1 MVKYRRLSEKELVT
15 FEKEFVNFLVVNGIT
30 AEDWVKIKA
39 NELEK
44 TETLLDLFSDVIL
57 EGTLRKIQF
66 LELQSTAYY
75 QSIFFGRDKMV
86 TVVLSRKDKNRTMLD
101 ENLSLETMLNSSD
114 YEIFKG
120 QKDFTKE
127 REMEV
132 FEMTKKGFLI
142 GDGTFFKLVMNAES

>member
-1 MVKYRRLSEKELVT
+1 
-15 FEKEFVNFLVVNGIT
+15 
-30 AEDWVKIKA
+30 
-39 NELEK
+39 
-44 TETLLDLFSDVIL
+44 
-57 EGTLRKIQF
+57 
-66 LELQSTAYY
+66 
-75 QSIFFGRDKMV
+75 MV

>member
-1 MVKYRRLSEKELVT
+1 MVKYRRLSEKELGT

-44 TETLLDLFSDVIL
+44 AETLIDLFSDVIL

-66 LELQSTAYY
+66 LELQSPAYY
-75 QSIFFGRDKMV
+75 QSIFFGKDKMV
-86 TVVLSRKDKNRTMLD
+86 TVVLSRKDKNRTMID

>member
-1 MVKYRRLSEKELVT
+1 MKYRRLSEKELVA

>member
-1 MVKYRRLSEKELVT
+1 MKYRRLSEKELVT

>member
-1 MVKYRRLSEKELVT
+1 M
-15 FEKEFVNFLVVNGIT
+15 VNGIT

>member
-1 MVKYRRLSEKELVT
+1 MKYRRLSEKELVT

-30 AEDWVKIKA
+30 AEDWLKIKA

-142 GDGTFFKLVMNAES
+142 GDGTFFKLVMNVES

>member
-1 MVKYRRLSEKELVT
+1 MKYRRLSEKELVT

-57 EGTLRKIQF
+57 DGTLRKIQF